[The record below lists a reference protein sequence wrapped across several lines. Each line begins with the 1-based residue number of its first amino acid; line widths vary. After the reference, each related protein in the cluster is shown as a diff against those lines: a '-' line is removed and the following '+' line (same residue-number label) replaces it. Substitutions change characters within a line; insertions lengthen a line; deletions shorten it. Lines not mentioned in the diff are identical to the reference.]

1 MKDIEVTLNAII
13 NYLGDHIKASSE
25 SWNFKGLDSNGFN
38 VKALLELIY
47 YVNPELFAG
56 IKSAV
61 EARDK
66 NNERV
71 D

>member
-13 NYLGDHIKASSE
+13 NYLGDHIKTSSE
-25 SWNFKGLDSNGFN
+25 SWNFKGLDSDGFN
-38 VKALLELIY
+38 VKALLELIC

-61 EARDK
+61 EAREK